1 MARTVSLAFL
11 LLMIW
16 SLIWTAAADEPNQA
30 GLVVQFEDGRVETR
44 CVSFEGDQI
53 TGADLLAL
61 SGLDA
66 IVDPSS
72 GMGVTV
78 CQIQGE
84 GCPYPAEPCF
94 CQCMGGGDCA
104 YWNYFFRDV
113 GEANWTYSALGA
125 AIHKTKPGSVEGW
138 VWGDGHSPPAQELTF
153 ELICAPPTPDP
164 TATSE
169 PAATSPATATAQATA
184 SKPATTAISTTV
196 TASPSETPRPTDPPT
211 GLPATIAPPSGPT
224 RPAASSSPATLQGA
238 TPASGL
244 SSYLPFGLMI
254 AALAVVAGLVW
265 FLRR

>member
-11 LLMIW
+11 LVVIS

-30 GLVVQFEDGRVETR
+30 GLVVQFEDGRIETR
-44 CVSFEGDQI
+44 CVRFEGDQI

-78 CQIQGE
+78 CRIQGE
-84 GCPYPAEPCF
+84 GCSYPAEPCF

-104 YWNYFFRDV
+104 YWNYFFRDA
-113 GEANWTYSALGA
+113 GEADWTYSALGA

-138 VWGDGHSPPAQELTF
+138 VWGDGHSPPAQELTY
-153 ELICAPPTPDP
+153 ELICAPPTPDA

-169 PAATSPATATAQATA
+169 PTATSPATATALATA
-184 SKPATTAISTTV
+184 SKPATTSIPATV
-196 TASPSETPRPTDPPT
+196 TASPSETPRPTDPATGPT
-211 GLPATIAPPSGPT
+211 ATMAPP
-224 RPAASSSPATLQGA
+224 SSPATLQGA

-254 AALAVVAGLVW
+254 GALAVVAGVVW